1 MAIFKEAENR
11 LFDKV
16 YICRK
21 CESKTKIP
29 ISKVLVGKGVCRKC
43 SGKDLR
49 PVRKIS
55 KK

>member
-1 MAIFKEAENR
+1 MAIFPEADAR
-11 LFDKV
+11 LFDRV
-16 YICRK
+16 YVCRR

-29 ISKVLVGKGVCRKC
+29 ISKVLNDKGVCRKC

>member
-1 MAIFKEAENR
+1 MATFPQAENR
-11 LFDKV
+11 LFKNV

-29 ISKVLVGKGVCRKC
+29 INKVLANKAVCRKC
-43 SGKDLR
+43 GNKQVR
-49 PVRKIS
+49 PVRAVS